1 MNYPRYLLSV
11 LLCALAAGCGGDRS
25 YKPLDASY
33 VLFWDRQT
41 EETADLMQELVS
53 EFNAN
58 YEGLPVKAEYVGG
71 YDDIFRKLSTA
82 IEARTL
88 PAMAVGYQ
96 SMTSEYVQA
105 EAVVS
110 LQPFIADAETG
121 LSETELDDFFPVII
135 ESNTYDEF
143 GGDMYSFPFAKSVL
157 MLYFNKEVLTAAGHD
172 GPPATWDQFLT
183 QCRDIKT
190 KTGKSAM
197 AISVDAST
205 VNGMIYSMG
214 GEVLRDEETLF
225 SSPEA
230 LRVFK
235 LFETLAT
242 EELAYMI
249 QPGSYKDREV
259 LAQGETAFMMRS
271 SSHKLYVDELLPD
284 RSKWGMAAIPQ
295 ADPANPHT
303 VLYGPNISIFAVPRE
318 QQKTAWEFIKFFTSR
333 PITVRWALD
342 TGYMPIRK
350 SAAEDPDLQAFWA
363 EWEYNRAAYD
373 CLPFARTEPNLAGWQ
388 EVRKLIEKAQTAV
401 LTGVQSGD
409 EAAAALKRDA
419 DAVLARW

>member
-1 MNYPRYLLSV
+1 MRHPRNHLLV
-11 LLCALAAGCGGDRS
+11 LMTVLAASCGGDRG
-25 YKPLDASY
+25 YQPLDAGY

-41 EETADLMQELVS
+41 EETADLMQELVA

-58 YEGLPVKAEYVGG
+58 HEGLPVKAEYVGG

-110 LQPFIADAETG
+110 LQPFIVDPDTG
-121 LSETELDDFFPVII
+121 LSEAELDDFFPVII

-143 GGDMYSFPFAKSVL
+143 GGEMYSFPFAKSVL
-157 MLYFNKEVLTAAGHD
+157 MLYFNKEVLAEAGH
-172 GPPATWDQFLT
+172 GVPPATWDEFLA
-183 QCRDIKT
+183 QCRDVKSEI
-190 KTGKSAM
+190 GKYAM
-197 AISVDAST
+197 AVSVDAST

-214 GEVLRDEETLF
+214 GDVLREDQTLF

-259 LAQGETAFMMRS
+259 LAQGEIAFMMRS

-303 VLYGPNISIFAVPRE
+303 VLYGPNISILAVPQE

-333 PITVRWALD
+333 PITVRWALE

-350 SAAEDPDLQAFWA
+350 SAAEDPDLQAFWQ

-401 LTGVQSGD
+401 LTGVQSA
-409 EAAAALKRDA
+409 EDA